1 MVLVTESYGD
11 RSFIAWATKQ
21 WQSHL
26 EWWRSQGITIEVKRW
41 ITGSILA
48 EKSLKLQLDGLT
60 CRREVWSGDCI
71 WVLNLCLN
79 VYVLVKVIEMGDT
92 TWCIYSTGTTI
103 VCVCV
108 CVCVSHS
115 VVSNSLQPHD
125 LCPTRL
131 LCPWDSPGKNTGVDY
146 ISLLQGIF
154 LTQGLNK
161 KYVWLKL
168 RNMLI

>member
-79 VYVLVKVIEMGDT
+79 VYVLVKVIEMGET

-103 VCVCV
+103 MCVCVCV
-108 CVCVSHS
+108 CVCVLVTQS
-115 VVSNSLQPHD
+115 
-125 LCPTRL
+125 CPT
-131 LCPWDSPGKNTGVDY
+131 LCNPTTCAPPDFSVHGILQARILEWTAFPFSRGSSWPRDWIKNTCD
-146 ISLLQGIF
+146 
-154 LTQGLNK
+154 
-161 KYVWLKL
+161 
-168 RNMLI
+168 